1 MKLQGVIILR
11 IEDFREF
18 FHFPDFWNSRFA
30 FAKYWKDNNHRIA
43 FSDDRKVWQMLDIII
58 SWIEGKDL
66 NSYKVE
72 DKCLRTSSD
81 TNFVLWN
88 YDHRITKLP
97 EHNMQIG
104 VAALMIIIEDNPK
117 AIDSIFTY
125 LFAEEGISDVDWSK
139 PVNIVHAGECHTI
152 EQYKKEDKGNLRNV
166 LIVNCSEDGEPAIIE
181 IKGLE
186 SVSIEPGGFSRLLMI
201 GNKAVGFLTN
211 QEEFKVDTSSH
222 TSMTPDGQP
231 AISFVSCLNGGYAY
245 VTDYGKVKCTLQE
258 INLRAV
264 SFLKG
269 EQAVHV
275 GVKCNG
281 REGFVLTS
289 YRRLFIFNTKSLTQG
304 PIMQTDVVF
313 AQYDRTDT
321 LKIKTLNY

>member
-11 IEDFREF
+11 IEDFRDF

-43 FSDDRKVWQMLDIII
+43 FSDDRKVWQMLDIIT

-66 NSYKVE
+66 SSYKVE
-72 DKCLRTSSD
+72 DGCLKTSSN

-88 YDHRITKLP
+88 YDNRITKLP
-97 EHNMQIG
+97 ERNMQVG
-104 VAALMIIIEDNPK
+104 VAALMIIIGDNPK

-125 LFAEEGISDVDWSK
+125 LFAEEGISDVDWSR
-139 PVNIVHAGECHTI
+139 PVNIVHADECHVI
-152 EQYKKEDKGNLRNV
+152 ERYKEDDKGNLRNV
-166 LIVNCSEDGEPAIIE
+166 LIINCSEDGEPAIVE
-181 IKGLE
+181 IKGAE
-186 SVSIEPGGFSRLLMI
+186 SVSIEPGGFARLLMI
-201 GNKAVGFLTN
+201 GNNAVSFLTN
-211 QEEFKVDTSSH
+211 QEGLRVDIASYI
-222 TSMTPDGQP
+222 SMTPDGQP
-231 AISFVSCLNGGYAY
+231 AISFASCRNKEYAY
-245 VTDYGKVKCTLQE
+245 ITNEGKVKCTLPE
-258 INLRAV
+258 INLRDF
-264 SFLKG
+264 SYLKG

-289 YRRLFIFNTKSLTQG
+289 HRRLFIFDTKSLTQG
-304 PIMQTDVVF
+304 PIMQTDVIF

-321 LKIKTLNY
+321 LKIKTSNY

>member
-1 MKLQGVIILR
+1 
-11 IEDFREF
+11 
-18 FHFPDFWNSRFA
+18 
-30 FAKYWKDNNHRIA
+30 
-43 FSDDRKVWQMLDIII
+43 
-58 SWIEGKDL
+58 
-66 NSYKVE
+66 
-72 DKCLRTSSD
+72 
-81 TNFVLWN
+81 
-88 YDHRITKLP
+88 
-97 EHNMQIG
+97 
-104 VAALMIIIEDNPK
+104 
-117 AIDSIFTY
+117 
-125 LFAEEGISDVDWSK
+125 
-139 PVNIVHAGECHTI
+139 
-152 EQYKKEDKGNLRNV
+152 
-166 LIVNCSEDGEPAIIE
+166 
-181 IKGLE
+181 
-186 SVSIEPGGFSRLLMI
+186 MI

-211 QEEFKVDTSSH
+211 QEGFKVDTSSYA
-222 TSMTPDGQP
+222 SMTPDGQP

-258 INLRAV
+258 INLRDV

-289 YRRLFIFNTKSLTQG
+289 YRRLFIFDAKSLTQG